1 MYIFSWTVNHGQ
13 DNLEDLY
20 ILFDSREDAE
30 SCVARWMERDDL
42 HCWAVS
48 EVLSASEPHWVEGEA

>member
-1 MYIFSWTVNHGQ
+1 MYILSWTVNHGQ
-13 DNLEDLY
+13 NNLEDHY

-30 SCVARWMERDDL
+30 SCVASLMERDDL

-48 EVLSASEPHWVEGEA
+48 KVLSASEPHWMEDVA